1 MKLGVLEEASM
12 AESLKEKETEKQKEK
27 PKEPAVVERVTEI
40 VEVHKTPAWLGGLAI
55 CAILLSFVTLAWVY
69 LLQSHIAA
77 DETALSQSGISNS
90 ELKEQ
95 LNDTNMRLKA
105 QGQALGQKV
114 GMTQKQL
121 EEKSDTI
128 VTQAK
133 NALAATSKLA
143 NHQDKTDENI
153 EAVRN
158 DVSSVRS
165 DVTAVKS
172 DVATTQNEQNAIKK
186 SVSKVAADT
195 TELSTKVAT
204 NTKDIDTVKHKN
216 DRTFYEFAV
225 EKGAPP
231 INLGTI
237 KLSAK
242 MVDVKNSKF
251 TLVIGSDDKRIE
263 KVNQSLN
270 QSITFY
276 SGKNP
281 ELFEVVVTGISKK
294 MIAGY
299 LSVPKDAPKPMLP

>member
-1 MKLGVLEEASM
+1 M
-12 AESLKEKETEKQKEK
+12 AEVSKEKEKEKVLEKELEKAKEK
-27 PKEPAVVERVTEI
+27 PKEPVVVERITEI
-40 VEVHKTPAWLGGLAI
+40 VEVRKTPVWLALLAVF
-55 CAILLSFVTLAWVY
+55 AILLSFVTLAWVY
-69 LLQSHIAA
+69 LLQSHILA
-77 DETALSQSGISNS
+77 DETALSQSGITNKQL
-90 ELKEQ
+90 EEQ
-95 LNDTNMRLKA
+95 LNDTNMRMKA

-121 EEKSDTI
+121 EEKSDVI
-128 VTQAK
+128 VVQAK

-143 NHQDKTDENI
+143 NHQDRTDQNI
-153 EAVRN
+153 EAVRT
-158 DVSSVRS
+158 DVAAVRS
-165 DVTAVKS
+165 DVTAVKT
-172 DVATTQNEQNAIKK
+172 DVATTQNEQTAIKK

-195 TELSTKVAT
+195 SELSTKVST
-204 NTKDIDTVKHKN
+204 NAKEIETVKHKN

-263 KVNQSLN
+263 KVDQSLN

-281 ELFEVVVTGISKK
+281 ELFEIVVTGISKK

-299 LSVPKDAPKPMLP
+299 LSVPRDAPKPIAP